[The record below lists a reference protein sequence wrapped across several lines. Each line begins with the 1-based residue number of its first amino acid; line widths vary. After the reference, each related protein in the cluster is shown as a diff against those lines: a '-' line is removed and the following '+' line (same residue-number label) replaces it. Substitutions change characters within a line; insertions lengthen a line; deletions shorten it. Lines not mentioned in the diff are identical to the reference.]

1 MSHPD
6 RLPTGTPIG
15 WGTAAP
21 DHGTDGLYLWGPA
34 GPTNPLARLIQSS
47 KAQSDPL
54 PAHLAALVLTRQAKL
69 EQRLRQMLARARISA
84 VVAQLPAEQSAR
96 RRLAPIRVGRGR

>member
-1 MSHPD
+1 MHPD

-21 DHGTDGLYLWGPA
+21 DHGPDGLYLFGPR
-34 GPTNPLARLIQSS
+34 GPVNPLARLIRSS
-47 KAQSDPL
+47 QAATDPL
-54 PAHLAALVLTRQAKL
+54 PVHLAALVLTRQARI
-69 EQRLRQMLARARISA
+69 ESRLRQMLARAKITT
-84 VVAQLPAEQSAR
+84 VLAQLPAEQSAR